1 MFSKLNDGACRAN
14 CAVAYSGWVAVRCGQ
29 SRLLDVSA
37 HPYHPIDIRTSDHL
51 KSMKYSSTAHCSP
64 QPFKAQ
70 FQFPRRP
77 EDPAGFTDPGGIS
90 GFRHPAYCRHW
101 DTGRLFGLRLKV
113 YGYSSSQSNLPHRYG
128 NSHAIIGSHSVTCR
142 VTEVTFP
149 PLPQPK
155 LVLD

>member
-1 MFSKLNDGACRAN
+1 MAHAERIARWR
-14 CAVAYSGWVAVRCGQ
+14 SGWVAVRCGQ

-64 QPFKAQ
+64 QPSKEQ

-90 GFRHPAYCRHW
+90 GFRHPAYCWPWSPSASITAKRRRW
-101 DTGRLFGLRLKV
+101 RFSGLATRQFITIVFFGAWRRTRRVKWNNCN
-113 YGYSSSQSNLPHRYG
+113 SQ
-128 NSHAIIGSHSVTCR
+128 
-142 VTEVTFP
+142 EEE
-149 PLPQPK
+149 QQ
-155 LVLD
+155 